1 MKAFLKIYLLLITG
15 LSIIT
20 HAQGIDAYKYVS
32 PLPNSKFVT
41 KETNIILCYGEKI
54 DISTVTERMDI
65 QILGEGSGSHNY
77 EPVLSDDDETIILN
91 IPIPFQPGETVKI
104 IFNTDIKTIY
114 GQVLPSFEYSFN
126 ISPLKERLNYSI
138 LKNYEENSDEQ
149 IKSFQKV
156 LPVTVAD
163 SIPSDFPKIEIK
175 NIDNNAP
182 GYVFITTSSVVN
194 GVGYYLM
201 MIKDDGTP
209 YYYKKFDNHFPADF
223 KMQPNG
229 LLSYAD
235 MQNDYF
241 YAGGGEAVHILM
253 DSSYAVVDSFKMG
266 NGYVADGH
274 DFLLLPNGHALMFA
288 YDLQQVDM
296 SALVPGGKPGALVAG
311 SVIQEVDA
319 DGNVVF
325 QWRSWD
331 HVQITESYFNL
342 TLAAFDPVH
351 ANSIEFT
358 NDGNILAS
366 FRNISQ
372 VIKISRATGEMI
384 WRLGGKKNEFTFV
397 NEHSENSPLYFSR
410 PHGVSEQSNGNI
422 TLFDNGLDH
431 SPQYSRA
438 VEYKIDETN
447 KTAEL
452 VWEYKHPMNVYG
464 ATQGSVQRLSN
475 GNTLICWGS
484 APKANNS
491 WPGVTEVHP
500 DGTIAYEMYFRD
512 EGMLTLHAFR
522 HLWKIKEYDQVTEF
536 EILQGNE
543 YEFNNNSDSTF
554 TTLNVNSFSGSG
566 YNSVTVTN
574 YPHAPYKPEFI
585 NNAPIVLN
593 RRVVMQASEIY
604 EINGTLSFY
613 APKIVDQH
621 DAESI
626 VIYQRDVEGNGVF
639 VPLNTTYNSV
649 TRQISADITKFGE
662 FIFCVPGNTD
672 LAYSPTLL
680 YPSDSS
686 TVNQTLPLELNW
698 TPNGYINSYQL
709 QVAFNP
715 EFINPFID
723 LVGLTESLFVI
734 DSLDHNSTYYW
745 RVKSFNSE
753 DSSDWSETFSFTT
766 VTPYV
771 EITTPNGGEKFHR
784 GLKYYI
790 KWDDNF
796 EEDVVIELLRNNEII
811 SVIDTT
817 SSSGVYQW
825 AVNQGVT
832 IDNNYA
838 IKIKSLVDENL
849 FDYSDYTFEIIDTTT
864 SVENE
869 VDNIY
874 SYRLEQCYPNPFNP
888 TTTIEYTIPTPP
900 LSKGRDMG
908 GVVTLKIYNI
918 LGQEIVTLVD
928 KEQLPGKYRIDFNVE
943 VLHGASL
950 PSGVYFYTLR
960 VSRSTSSGQ
969 EFQETKK
976 MILIK

>member
-1 MKAFLKIYLLLITG
+1 MKAFLRICALLFTG
-15 LSIIT
+15 LSVIT
-20 HAQGIDAYKYVS
+20 YSQGIDAYKYVS

-41 KETNIILCYGEKI
+41 KETNIILRYGEKI
-54 DISTVTERMDI
+54 DRSTVTGEMNI
-65 QILGEGSGSHNY
+65 QILGENSGIHNFGAL
-77 EPVLSDDDETIILN
+77 LSDDEETMVLN
-91 IPIPFQPGETVKI
+91 IAVPFQPGETVKI
-104 IFNTDIKTIY
+104 IFNADVKTIY

-126 ISPLKERLNYSI
+126 ISPLKERLSYSI
-138 LKNYEENSDEQ
+138 LKNYEEIPDKQ
-149 IKSFQKV
+149 TLTLQKV
-156 LPVTVAD
+156 SPTVAAD
-163 SIPSDFPKIEIK
+163 SIPSDFPQIEIK
-175 NIDNNAP
+175 NINNNAP
-182 GYVFITTSSVVN
+182 GYVFITTSSIVE
-194 GVGYYLM
+194 GVGYYLT

-229 LLSYAD
+229 FLSYAD

-296 SALVPGGKPGALVAG
+296 SALVPGGKPNAYVAG
-311 SVIQEVDA
+311 SVIQEVDVE
-319 DGNVVF
+319 GNVVF

-342 TLAAFDPVH
+342 TLAAFDPIH

-358 NDGNILAS
+358 SDGNILAS

-372 VIKISRATGEMI
+372 VIKINRATGEMI
-384 WRLGGKKNEFTFV
+384 WRLGGKENEFTFI
-397 NEHSENSPLYFSR
+397 NEHAENAPLYFSR
-410 PHGVSEQSNGNI
+410 PHGVSELNNGNI

-452 VWEYKHPMNVYG
+452 VWEYKHPMGVYG

-500 DGTIAYEMYFRD
+500 DGTIAYEMYFKD
-512 EGMLTLHAFR
+512 NGMLTLHAFR
-522 HLWKIKEYDQVTEF
+522 HLWKTKDYSKVTEY

-543 YEFNNNSDSTF
+543 YQFNNSTDSTF
-554 TTLNVNSFSGSG
+554 TTLNVNSFNGSG

-574 YPHAPYKPEFI
+574 YPHAPYKPEFE
-585 NNAPIVLN
+585 NKAPIVLE
-593 RRVVMQASEIY
+593 RRIVINANEIY
-604 EINGTLSFY
+604 EINCELSFY
-613 APKIVDQH
+613 ASKVIDRYN
-621 DAESI
+621 AESI
-626 VIYQRDVEGNGVF
+626 VIYQRDIEGNGVF
-639 VPLNTTYNSV
+639 VPLNTTYNNV
-649 TRQISADITKFGE
+649 TKQLSANITKFGE
-662 FIFCVPGNTD
+662 FIFCIPDNTN
-672 LAYSPTLL
+672 LANLPTLT
-680 YPSDSS
+680 YPANSS

-698 TPNGYINSYQL
+698 TPNGYVNSYQL
-709 QVAFNP
+709 QVALNP
-715 EFINPFID
+715 QFENPIID
-723 LVGLTESLFVI
+723 AANLTEAFFVI
-734 DSLDHNSTYYW
+734 DSLTYNSTYYW
-745 RVKSFNSE
+745 RVKSFNSTVN
-753 DSSDWSETFSFTT
+753 SDWSETFSFTT
-766 VTPYV
+766 VAPEV
-771 EITTPNGGEKFHR
+771 QITIPNGGEKFQR
-784 GLKYYI
+784 GLKHYI
-790 KWDDNF
+790 KWNDNIA
-796 EEDVVIELLRNNEII
+796 EDVVIELLRNNEVV

-825 AVNQGVT
+825 SVSQGAA
-832 IDNNYA
+832 ISNNYK
-838 IKIKSLVDENL
+838 IKIKSLIDETL

-869 VDNIY
+869 ADNIY

-888 TTTIEYTIPTPP
+888 STTIEYMLPNVETT
-900 LSKGRDMG
+900 RR
-908 GVVTLKIYNI
+908 VVFTTLKVYDI
-918 LGQEIVTLVD
+918 LGREIATLVD
-928 KEQLPGKYRIDFNVE
+928 EYQQPGKYSVKFNVE
-943 VLHGASL
+943 THQGASL
-950 PSGVYFYTLR
+950 PSGIYFYTLMIQDT
-960 VSRSTSSGQ
+960 SLRSV
-969 EFQETKK
+969 FKETKK
-976 MILIK
+976 MLLMK